1 MARGRKAK
9 PDNVV
14 PLKQADGLTVQQ
26 RNKENAQKLKPTD
39 LPEYAGAVWDDLAPH
54 LDFLGRLKPHYV
66 HTVAEYCISIS
77 RIMYLREQIK
87 IHGEIFMTKGRNG
100 EQIKSRPEVAQLNE
114 ALRWWRSLTAM
125 LGLSPADEK
134 GLLAGQGDLFEDDFA
149 GF

>member
-14 PLKQADGLTVQQ
+14 PLKQADGMTVQE
-26 RNKENAQKLKPTD
+26 RNRENAARLKPTD

-66 HTVAEYCISIS
+66 HTVSEYCRAIS
-77 RIMYLREQIK
+77 RMLELREVLNVK
-87 IHGEIFMTKGRNG
+87 GETYVVEGRNG
-100 EQIKSRPEVAQLNE
+100 QQYKSRPEVAQLNE
-114 ALRWWRSLTAM
+114 TFRQWRSLTAM

-134 GLLAGQGDLFEDDFA
+134 GLLAGQGELFEDDFA